1 MTFDAS
7 ESLMTAPARVK
18 TSKIEK
24 SILMPLVC
32 LRMSNDV

>member
-1 MTFDAS
+1 MTFDAG

-24 SILMPLVC
+24 SIPMSLACM
-32 LRMSNDV
+32 RMSNDV